1 MGGGGSL
8 QVLLL
13 LIVLYM
19 IYIDNIVLYIYTS
32 YIIVETRDLRFKLS
46 CSVPVG
52 KLCCSNA
59 VGNKTFVDHSGIVP
73 EERQC
78 PKRGV

>member
-1 MGGGGSL
+1 MFVCL
-8 QVLLL
+8 F
-13 LIVLYM
+13 
-19 IYIDNIVLYIYTS
+19 DNIVLYIYTS
-32 YIIVETRDLRFKLS
+32 YIIVEILSLRFKLS